1 MIKRHYKQ
9 PINIGNKI
17 IGGNNPILVQ
27 TMANVKTSK
36 VDEVLDL
43 IQKCE
48 RLGNDLIRLS
58 VLDLDDAYAFKEL
71 SSRSHTPIIADIH
84 FNPKFAL
91 LAIENGASAIRLN
104 PGNISSKAD
113 LIKIIEALKYHNLPL
128 RIGVNSGSLPKKYK
142 VSNPTNMVK
151 ALKEYVDFFEE
162 QDFHNIVLSL
172 KSSDPNITYQAYKKA
187 DKMFNYPLHIGVTE
201 AGANYIGAIKSSI
214 ALVPLLKEGIGDTIR
229 ISLTEPCEDE
239 VVASRNLLSGLGLL
253 DNVPEL
259 VSCPTCGRTQVDLFR
274 VYNIVQEHLKYV
286 HKNVKVAIMG
296 CIVNGPGEAKDADF
310 GIAGGRNYFMIF
322 KKGEPVKKGNSI
334 MTLSEDEAINFLID
348 EIDKF

>member
-9 PINIGNKI
+9 PINIGNKV
-17 IGGNNPILVQ
+17 IGGNSKILIQ
-27 TMANVKTSK
+27 TMANIKTSK
-36 VDEVLDL
+36 VNQVLDL
-43 IQKCE
+43 IEKCE

-58 VLDLDDAYAFKEL
+58 VLDLEDAKAFKEL
-71 SSRSHTPIIADIH
+71 TSRSHTPIIADIH

-104 PGNISSKAD
+104 PGNISSKED
-113 LIKIIEALKYHNLPL
+113 LIKIIDALKYHNIPL

-142 VSNPTNMVK
+142 VSNPTNMVA
-151 ALKEYVDFFEE
+151 ALKDYVDFFEE

-172 KSSDPNITYQAYKKA
+172 KSSDPNITYKAYKKA
-187 DKMFNYPLHIGVTE
+187 DKLFNYPLHIGVTE

-239 VVASRNLLSGLGLL
+239 VVAAKNLLKGLGLIN
-253 DNVPEL
+253 NVPEL
-259 VSCPTCGRTQVDLFR
+259 VSCPTCGRTQVDLFK
-274 VYNIVQEHLKYV
+274 VYNVIQEHLKYV
-286 HKNVKVAIMG
+286 NKDIKVAIMG
-296 CIVNGPGEAKDADF
+296 CIVNGPGEAKDADL
-310 GIAGGRNYFMIF
+310 GIAGGKNNFLVF
-322 KKGEPVKKGNSI
+322 KKGVPLKVLK
-334 MTLSEDEAINFLID
+334 EDEAINFLIE